1 MNILKKKM
9 DNNEQSSKNE
19 IFVPKKI
26 ENKILINYNKK
37 HKKKRKSKRSRFK
50 KL

>member
-1 MNILKKKM
+1 M

-26 ENKILINYNKK
+26 ENKILISYDKNT
-37 HKKKRKSKRSRFK
+37 KKKK
-50 KL
+50 KKK